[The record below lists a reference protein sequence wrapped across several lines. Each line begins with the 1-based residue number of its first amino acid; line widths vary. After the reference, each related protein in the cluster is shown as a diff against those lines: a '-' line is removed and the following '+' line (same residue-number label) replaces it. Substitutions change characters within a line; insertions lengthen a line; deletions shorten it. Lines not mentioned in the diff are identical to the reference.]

1 MNEIELTRLEEFR
14 QLKREIPN
22 PPPKVLCSSDYR
34 VQRADVAS
42 LVTVSPACGCGFD
55 QNDRADTNPLPSVDR
70 SLSL

>member
-1 MNEIELTRLEEFR
+1 MRDL
-14 QLKREIPN
+14 PN
-22 PPPKVLCSSDYR
+22 PPSKVLCSSDYR